1 MNVIFK
7 GRTGVSTLL
16 YRDLIAQ
23 DIAAVEQTMLPQ
35 GERIPTPVRAALAS
49 LIQRGGKRLRPALVL
64 LGAHIFGADLARVIP
79 VAAAIEMLHTATLIH
94 DDLIDGAL
102 TRRGVET
109 LNARWSPAATVLA
122 GDLAFAWSAELAAR
136 GENLPLMTRFSQVLG
151 VICGGELQQM
161 FIGRGHIPTRE
172 EYEERIFA
180 KTASLFALSAETGP
194 RIAGAPA
201 EDITHWH
208 EFGRL
213 LGLAFQIAD
222 DILDFTA
229 DEATLGKPVGS
240 DLRQQLVTLPVLYY
254 LDLNPQDTRLQA
266 VLDGRADAAL
276 TDALIADIRASAA
289 PQRARETAETYV
301 AQALA
306 HLAAYPPSPYLEAVR
321 EIARFSLH
329 RLY

>member
-1 MNVIFK
+1 
-7 GRTGVSTLL
+7 
-16 YRDLIAQ
+16 
-23 DIAAVEQTMLPQ
+23 MLPYHS
-35 GERIPTPVRAALAS
+35 GIPLPVREALAQ
-49 LIQRGGKRLRPALVL
+49 LIGHGGKRLRPALVL
-64 LGAHIFGADLARVIP
+64 LGTHIFQADLEQAIP

-102 TRRGVET
+102 TRRGVMT
-109 LNARWSPAATVLA
+109 LNAVWSPAATVLA

-136 GENLPLMTRFSQVLG
+136 GRSLDLMTRFSQVLG

-161 FIGRGHIPTRE
+161 FFGKGRLPE
-172 EYEERIFA
+172 KKEYEARIFA
-180 KTASLFALSAETGP
+180 KTASLFGLSAETGP
-194 RIAGAPA
+194 RLAGAAA
-201 EDITHWH
+201 EDVQRWH

-213 LGLAFQIAD
+213 LGLAFQVAD

-240 DLRQQLVTLPVLYY
+240 DLRQQLATLPVLYY
-254 LDLNPQDTRLQA
+254 LDLYPQDTRVHD
-266 VLDGRADAAL
+266 VLAGKASADVVE
-276 TDALIADIRASAA
+276 ALIADIRLSAA
-289 PQRARETAETYV
+289 PRLARQEAETYI

-306 HLAAYPPSPYLEAVR
+306 QLEPYPASPYKDAVE